1 MINHIDLGPSPFS
14 RFMAIQKLIVNGEIS
29 HGGNKKLKI
38 YGTIKCKAGKRMK
51 TGNRV
56 FFSSEQEA
64 IAFGYRPCG
73 ICMPR
78 EYKIWKQQN
87 GNQ

>member
-1 MINHIDLGPSPFS
+1 MINHLDLGPSAFS

-38 YGTIKCKAGKRMK
+38 YGTLKCKAGKRMK
-51 TGNRV
+51 PQNRV
-56 FFSSEQEA
+56 FFASEQEA
-64 IAFGYRPCG
+64 AEAGYRPCG
-73 ICMPR
+73 LCMR
-78 EYKIWKQQN
+78 YEYQTWKQQN